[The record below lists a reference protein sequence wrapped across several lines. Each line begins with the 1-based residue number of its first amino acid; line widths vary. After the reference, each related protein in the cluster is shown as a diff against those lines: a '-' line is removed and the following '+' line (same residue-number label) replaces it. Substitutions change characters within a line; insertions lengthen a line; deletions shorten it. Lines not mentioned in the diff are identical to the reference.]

1 MLVPSSPTSQPL
13 SSLVLQHLLIRQTK
27 PVFQGKGQG
36 KGRFR
41 EEQEKLVSDLKQA
54 GVTREVLK
62 EKWQVVLWF
71 VRDQGD
77 KIRLLVESQSKDFNP
92 EAFQNWLKSLLT
104 PIRPGTQFDIKVKEH
119 DLDKCCDKRCD
130 GCLAGSKEH
139 RKEWVK

>member
-1 MLVPSSPTSQPL
+1 MSIALLPPSNPL
-13 SSLVLQHLLIRQTK
+13 SSIVLQHLHIRQSMPT
-27 PVFQGKGQG
+27 FQG

-41 EEQEKLVSDLKQA
+41 DEQEKLVKDLKQA

-77 KIRLLVESQSKDFNP
+77 KIRLLVESQSKDFNS
-92 EAFQNWLKSLLT
+92 EAFQSWLKNLLS
-104 PIRPGTQFDIKVKEH
+104 PIRPGTQFEIKVKEH

-130 GCLAGSKEH
+130 GCLAGSKDH
-139 RKEWVK
+139 RKEWVR

>member
-1 MLVPSSPTSQPL
+1 MFIASLPTSQPL
-13 SSLVLQHLLIRQTK
+13 SSIVLQHLHIRPSK
-27 PVFQGKGQG
+27 PVFQGKG
-36 KGRFR
+36 RFR
-41 EEQEKLVSDLKQA
+41 DEQEKLVKDLKQA